1 MPRLTA
7 IRKQALDEMMKN
19 ALFEASVAVLSEHGA
34 EGMTMDRV
42 ALAASMAKGSLYRYF
57 RSKQELL
64 EFIHA
69 KLVDPIFV
77 ELDGLEAKDLPALEK
92 LSGQLRSMLEHVA
105 RHAQVHRLLFEDDA
119 ALKLLHS
126 SKRRTIQAASQR
138 LAGVFRQGIA
148 EGVFRS
154 ADPQLLANMYLG
166 VCRAVLHSQ
175 PDLSGPEQREAVYL
189 LILGT
194 FLHGIATDAGR
205 VI

>member
-1 MPRLTA
+1 MPKLSA

-19 ALFEASVAVLSEHGA
+19 ALFEASVAVLSEHGV

-42 ALAASMAKGSLYRYF
+42 ALAAGMAKGSLYRYF

-69 KLVDPIFV
+69 KLVDPIFL
-77 ELDGLEAKDLPALEK
+77 ELEGLEAKDQPALEK

-119 ALKLLHS
+119 ALKLLES
-126 SKRRTIQAASQR
+126 SKRRAMQALSQR

-148 EGVFRS
+148 EGVFQGE
-154 ADPQLLANMYLG
+154 DPLLLASIYFG
-166 VCRAVLHSQ
+166 ICRAVLHSQ
-175 PDLSGPEQREAVYL
+175 PDLSGPEQRDVIHR
-189 LILGT
+189 LILGA
-194 FLHGIATDAGR
+194 FLHGIATKAGR